1 MDQQLQKGRVM
12 TETLKL
18 TKKGAAT
25 RSRIVAAA
33 AELMFVNGVAG
44 TTLEQVRDAA
54 GVSSSQIYHYFDD
67 KDALVRAVVEY
78 QNDAVVGEQEAA
90 FASLD
95 SVAGLRRWSDAV
107 VAHQR
112 RISCTGGC
120 PIAALGSQLGE
131 LDHDARSGVATG
143 FHRWQTA
150 IRQGF
155 DAMQENGT
163 L

>member
-1 MDQQLQKGRVM
+1 M

-25 RSRIVAAA
+25 RERIVGAA

-44 TTLEQVRDAA
+44 TRLDQVRDAA

-78 QNDAVVGEQEAA
+78 QNNAVVGEQEAA

-95 SVAGLRRWSDAV
+95 SIAALRRWSEAL
-107 VAHQR
+107 VAHQQ
-112 RISCTGGC
+112 RISCAGGC
-120 PIAALGSQLGE
+120 PIGALG
-131 LDHDARSGVATG
+131 
-143 FHRWQTA
+143 
-150 IRQGF
+150 
-155 DAMQENGT
+155 
-163 L
+163 